1 MKKKRTLKGMTLL
14 ECIIAI
20 AVLAALSL
28 ILIRLGVTV
37 DNTTKA
43 TTNLK
48 TKVAEQTPYA
58 VSGSPDHGFVYVDDG
73 HGGKEL
79 ATDAANQPIVATFPA
94 STIDISVEM
103 VEHNADGSVKD
114 TLQGSYYKLKDPN
127 DPSKGF
133 EDTVSKYG
141 QVVSGKLD
149 THSDLTGNLY
159 DTISIYTDGMTAEE
173 LQKYLE
179 DPNGGL
185 NMEFINDIEV
195 VTETTTT

>member
-1 MKKKRTLKGMTLL
+1 MKIKRTLKGMTLL

-58 VSGSPDHGFVYVDDG
+58 VGGKTDYGFQMVDNG
-73 HGGKEL
+73 HGGLEV
-79 ATDAANQPIVATFPA
+79 ATDAAGDPIVVEFENT
-94 STIDISVEM
+94 TLNISVEM
-103 VEHNADGSVKD
+103 VEHKADGSVKN

-133 EDTVSKYG
+133 EDTATKYG

-149 THSDLTGNLY
+149 THTDLEGTVY
-159 DTISIYTDGMTAEE
+159 DTITMYTEGMTPAE

-179 DPNGGL
+179 NANGGL
-185 NMEFINDIEV
+185 NMEFIKNIQV
-195 VTETTTT
+195 VP